1 MGVVEGW
8 MRIEEKKWQK
18 LVVAYR
24 EIPGNHKNACRFAE
38 CDRGTAR
45 KAWAVGWPE
54 SGKKA
59 IQAILKEEEEER
71 AAKAAA
77 KAEVIKTEMD
87 AFAASLRG
95 DVRAQALEEYE
106 RTNRYLRAASAT
118 ATATLAAAHKLM
130 PVVQELGDLAPKL
143 VEMVHRDLAMGDL
156 NATQAVTLLEK
167 MANFTKT
174 VAAAANTATLQ
185 GAKVFEITKSRNSMD
200 SILNI
205 DKALSAEPFDPAEA
219 KRLAAELAEAAL
231 EVEQYDPDGRPIL
244 NVIAGEGGGD
254 DQDGDEG

>member
-1 MGVVEGW
+1 
-8 MRIEEKKWQK
+8 MRIEERKWQK
-18 LVVAYR
+18 LLVAYR

-54 SGKKA
+54 SGKRA
-59 IQAILKEEEEER
+59 IQAILQEEEEARE
-71 AAKAAA
+71 AKAAA

-118 ATATLAAAHKLM
+118 ATATLVAAHNLM
-130 PVVQELGDLAPKL
+130 PVVKELGELAPKL
-143 VEMVHRDLAMGDL
+143 VEMVHRDLGMGDVS
-156 NATQAVTLLEK
+156 ASAAVTLLEK
-167 MANFTKT
+167 IANFTKT

-185 GAKVFEITKSRNSMD
+185 GAKVFEITKARSSMD
-200 SILNI
+200 SIVNL
-205 DKALSAEPFDPAEA
+205 DKALSAEPFDPVEA

-231 EVEQYDPDGRPIL
+231 EVEQFDPTGKPIL
-244 NVIAGEGGGD
+244 NVIAGEAGSE
-254 DQDGDEG
+254 DEEEEAED